1 MKTILAFALLLTAT
15 SWSQTNFYVDKTI
28 GSDANNGL
36 TVVTPWKTIQ
46 KAATMAT
53 ANSIVHINAG
63 IYYENVTVQTN
74 GASGSPIVFTGYGG
88 PVILDGTGTSGTTML
103 SISNR
108 SNLTFENITIQNLV
122 KSFARGISLTTASGT
137 CNNITFRN
145 ITVKNIKWTANSTDI
160 PQDSNNAWGMY
171 IRGQS
176 GAITNLLIENCSVH
190 DNVLGYSEALS
201 VSGNVNVFS
210 IRNCTVYDNTNIGI
224 HISGPSTGI
233 GPQNGDI
240 TGNICHG
247 NISPIALSAGIYLDG
262 PSDITV
268 ERNSCY
274 ENPIGIE
281 VGCEKDGATQYVN
294 VKNNLLYNNR
304 YSGLAVGGYTTATT
318 GQVLYSTFRNNTL
331 FKNNSFTSGIAEITV
346 SKASNCVFED
356 NIVYSNNQD
365 ILLTMLNIQP
375 QANNLF
381 NYNCWFTT
389 DGDANDLTF
398 YCGLATY
405 DSFSQYKSG
414 TGQDSNSVY
423 ANPGFL
429 NTELP
434 TPQLALLPESLCINI
449 GNPVLS
455 IVGEEKDYLGNPRI
469 VNNVVDIG
477 ANEFGFQLSAPETV
491 KTKAQISPNPFTSQ
505 TLLTMEEP
513 IENGSM
519 LLYDVSGRKVRETT
533 NLSGNEIA
541 IERGNLEAGF
551 YFYQLIDG
559 GKILASGKLIAK

>member
-1 MKTILAFALLLTAT
+1 MKTIAT